1 MNLLSILKTGLDGR
15 DIKKLSSIVCF
26 RDGFTV
32 PEKLA
37 NSHIKLEP
45 MKTEN
50 VWRIRGS

>member
-1 MNLLSILKTGLDGR
+1 MIDKR
-15 DIKKLSSIVCF
+15 RVKKLSSIECF

-32 PEKLA
+32 HEKLA
-37 NSHIKLEP
+37 NTHIKLDP

>member
-1 MNLLSILKTGLDGR
+1 MNLLSILKTGLGGG

-32 PEKLA
+32 PAKLG
-37 NSHIKLEP
+37 NTHIKLEP

-50 VWRIRGS
+50 IWRIRGS

>member
-1 MNLLSILKTGLDGR
+1 MVDKGR
-15 DIKKLSSIVCF
+15 VKKLSSIVCF

-37 NSHIKLEP
+37 NTHIKLEP